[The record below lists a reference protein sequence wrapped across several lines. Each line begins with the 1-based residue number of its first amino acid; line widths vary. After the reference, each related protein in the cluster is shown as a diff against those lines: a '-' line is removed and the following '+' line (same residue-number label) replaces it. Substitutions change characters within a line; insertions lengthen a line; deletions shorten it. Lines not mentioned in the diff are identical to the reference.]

1 MPEKQLESD
10 IRYENNSKAT
20 PTVKIQWRV
29 IAHMKSSLKVTHTTK
44 GNLKAT
50 HAMETNFESTYSWRQ
65 NTIRKARYA
74 KKAALQASTTCH
86 KNKQERRQTPQD

>member
-29 IAHMKSSLKVTHTTK
+29 IADMKSSLKVTHATK
-44 GNLKAT
+44 
-50 HAMETNFESTYSWRQ
+50 R
-65 NTIRKARYA
+65 
-74 KKAALQASTTCH
+74 
-86 KNKQERRQTPQD
+86 